1 MLSPPRQQ
9 MSQKWFGFLFSAF
22 FSPAP
27 WDTFVTNHCLCF
39 GKVDVPNQDHL
50 YTDQPGSWLWLSK
63 ETFCLRNFGL
73 SGTPLQCLTSH
84 PPHPHPHQFLCPG
97 SNQDTAEL
105 NTIVFVLYLF
115 KSVQLEPKPRSKRS
129 HVTLSLEEGISLQV
143 CFSDKSFSLPK
154 WCSLNKLWITSSY
167 ILLVCLCIT
176 QQPLPRIS
184 LLRVVSS
191 CSVTHCWSQLPIL
204 MILDWFQCQNLCI
217 VIFAYACPSVGMT
230 QVNSCTKGKC
240 LSALDKITKLIKIL

>member
-1 MLSPPRQQ
+1 MALTFKGNFLLEEFWTEWYSSAVLNFAPTPP
-9 MSQKWFGFLFSAF
+9 
-22 FSPAP
+22 PTP
-27 WDTFVTNHCLCF
+27 PPIPV
-39 GKVDVPNQDHL
+39 
-50 YTDQPGSWLWLSK
+50 SWPQSRYCR
-63 ETFCLRNFGL
+63 TQYNRIC
-73 SGTPLQCLTSH
+73 S
-84 PPHPHPHQFLCPG
+84 
-97 SNQDTAEL
+97 
-105 NTIVFVLYLF
+105 VFVLYLF
-115 KSVQLEPKPRSKRS
+115 KSVQLEPKPRSKQS